1 MALAG
6 TALLDAPPLV
16 GQRERL
22 AVTDLTHV
30 DDTDCAGSLLPV
42 VREGEPAPDFE
53 LTSDAGETVKL
64 SELRGKP
71 VVLYFYPKDDT
82 PGCTTQAC
90 GIRDAYGEFERAGAV
105 VLGVSPDNERSHVNF
120 RQKYELPFALLADTE
135 HEVADRY
142 GVWGEKKFRGKK
154 YMGVSRSTFVI
165 DESGRVKKVF
175 EKVTPATHADDVLAA
190 LASD

>member
-1 MALAG
+1 MIAE
-6 TALLDAPPLV
+6 
-16 GQRERL
+16 GQE
-22 AVTDLTHV
+22 
-30 DDTDCAGSLLPV
+30 
-42 VREGEPAPDFE
+42 APDFE
-53 LTSDAGETVKL
+53 LMSDAGETVKL

-71 VVLYFYPKDDT
+71 VVLYFYPRDDT

-105 VLGVSPDNERSHVNF
+105 VLGVSPDNERSHVKF
-120 RQKYELPFALLADTE
+120 REKYELPFSLLADTE
-135 HEVADRY
+135 HAVADRY
-142 GVWGEKKFRGKK
+142 GVWGEKKFMGKK

-165 DESGRVKKVF
+165 DESGKVKKVF